1 MKRIFPLLLLLI
13 VFPATMHAQQYG
25 SEFAA
30 TVDVLTGNSSDYYN
44 TGFGIQAG
52 MFYDIETNMRLSL
65 MIGYVHWGI
74 DQDGVNQAFQRNGG
88 KGSLEVEGSTGGI
101 PILCS
106 FRLIT
111 PGKGTKYYGLID
123 GGIYLYTTSISGRH
137 TDENGIVS
145 PLSNEPGLRS
155 ELGINFGLGALFP
168 MSESLNLDI
177 AFRYHIIRDVEHYNY
192 DYSGNVIGIATN
204 QYLSLSI
211 GVNLPYDI
219 Q

>member
-1 MKRIFPLLLLLI
+1 MTRIFPLLLLLV
-13 VFPATMHAQQYG
+13 VFTATMQAQQYG

-30 TVDVLTGNSSDYYN
+30 TVDAMTGNSSDYYK
-44 TGFGIQAG
+44 TGFGAQAG
-52 MFYDIETNMRLSL
+52 MFYDIETNIRLSL

-74 DQDGVNQAFQRNGG
+74 DQDGVNRAFQRNGG
-88 KGSLEVEGSTGGI
+88 KGTLEVEGSTGGI
-101 PILCS
+101 PILFS

-123 GGIYLYTTSISGRH
+123 GGIYLYNTSLSGRH

-155 ELGINFGLGALFP
+155 EPGVNFGLGALFP
-168 MSESLNLDI
+168 MSETLSLDI
-177 AFRYHIIRDVEHYNY
+177 AFRYHIIRDSEHYNY
-192 DYSGNVIGIATN
+192 GYYGGEVGIATS
-204 QYLSLSI
+204 QYFSLSI